1 MKGFNP
7 HSNNEIFITTDNRTF
22 DISTLVDSIQH
33 STVLEGQAGKL
44 TFQMQKNPT
53 PEVPLNIKNG
63 SIIQFK
69 RDNGGIFFGYVFNM
83 GIDAN
88 GIIQVTAYD
97 QMRYLKNEDTL
108 YISNMKVS
116 DVFNMLCTNHNLK
129 KFKVVEPCNFI
140 CPNKKYE
147 GQTLFNILQHQMHQ
161 ANIASK
167 GTKYYFLRDN
177 YGTLEF
183 TELSKC
189 KTDLVIGYKSLLSSF
204 QYEISIDKNTYNSIK
219 VVKSYN
225 SEDVKGTKSDNK
237 IISPYTAGDRNAQ
250 NKWGFLQ
257 KVVNVDDKM
266 NQAQIVEYAN
276 GIKAQLNKE
285 TKTLKLS
292 ALGVDGINAGSGFS
306 VNIPELNT
314 YKLDEKGRGSENYLD
329 MWVIGASHTFSR
341 DMHTMELD
349 VATPF

>member
-1 MKGFNP
+1 MFNP
-7 HSNNEIFITTDNRTF
+7 HANNQIFVSTDNKVF

-33 STVLEGQAGKL
+33 ATVLEGQAGKL

-63 SIIQFK
+63 SVIQFK
-69 RDNGGIFFGYVFNM
+69 RDNKGIFFGYVFNM
-83 GIDAN
+83 GMDAN

-97 QMRYLKNEDTL
+97 QMRYLKNEDTV

-129 KFKVVEPCNFI
+129 NFKVVTPCDFV

-147 GQTLFNILQHQMHQ
+147 GQTLFSILQHQMHQ

-167 GTKYYFLRDN
+167 GTKYYYIRDN
-177 YGTLEF
+177 FGTLEF
-183 TELSKC
+183 TELHQT
-189 KTDLVIGYKSLLSSF
+189 KTDIMIGYKSLLSSF
-204 QYEISIDKNTYNSIK
+204 QFEISIDKNTYNSIK

-225 SEDVKGTKSDNK
+225 SEDEKGKKSDNK
-237 IISPYTAGDRNAQ
+237 IISPYTAKDSNTQR
-250 NKWGFLQ
+250 KWGFLQ
-257 KVVNVDDKM
+257 KVISVDDKM
-266 NQAQIVEYAN
+266 NS
-276 GIKAQLNKE
+276 AQLIQYADDYMKSFNRE

-292 ALGVDGINAGSGFS
+292 ALGVDEINAGSGFS
-306 VNIPELNT
+306 VYIPELNT
-314 YKLDEKGRGSENYLD
+314 YKLDDKGQANDKYLD
-329 MWVIGASHTFSR
+329 MWAVGANHTYSR